1 MTLVSQGKPIN
12 GVLCVVPSASSGSA
26 WYALFSLLW
35 WVQGVA
41 PATSTRVGWLE
52 QQCMDPSTAEPRS
65 RVSSPWPHLIP
76 RHKLVNLFPKGE
88 WHPFLYKLSDLI
100 YYLTQFHL
108 LWNPIP
114 PYLRQSCWHLFY
126 DGRGPP
132 IHNFTEKS
140 CGTMGSSWV
149 WAAPS
154 EASPPRSSQHLRSTW
169 RVSLHVRLVPSTIP
183 ELWGL
188 DVVCNVHLMFKVLLT
203 CYTKSAMTAGPLSD
217 PTLVGNPNLGTI
229 SLSKHQATF
238 DTLSVQVG
246 KASTREECTHPKNI
260 HTMTNK

>member
-26 WYALFSLLW
+26 WYALFTLLW

-114 PYLRQSCWHLFY
+114 PYLRQICWDTCF
-126 DGRGPP
+126 
-132 IHNFTEKS
+132 I
-140 CGTMGSSWV
+140 MGGGL
-149 WAAPS
+149 PY
-154 EASPPRSSQHLRSTW
+154 
-169 RVSLHVRLVPSTIP
+169 TILYRE
-183 ELWGL
+183 ELWDCGVIL
-188 DVVCNVHLMFKVLLT
+188 
-203 CYTKSAMTAGPLSD
+203 
-217 PTLVGNPNLGTI
+217 
-229 SLSKHQATF
+229 SLSSAVGSKSTQEQSASKIHMESLFTCPVGSF
-238 DTLSVQVG
+238 HHPRTLGPRCCV
-246 KASTREECTHPKNI
+246 
-260 HTMTNK
+260 